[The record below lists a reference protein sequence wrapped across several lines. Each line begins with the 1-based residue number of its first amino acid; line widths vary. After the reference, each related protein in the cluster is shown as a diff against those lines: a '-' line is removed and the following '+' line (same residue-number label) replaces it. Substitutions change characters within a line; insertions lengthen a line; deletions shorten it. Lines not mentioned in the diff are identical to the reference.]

1 MHLQERHLIQT
12 CLKRKWFNIRLQNV
26 PYIFLHLKV
35 PFIWLLVWQIINKI
49 QIFVWRPQLVKF
61 WQLKHKGKVIMYH
74 KSKIFAIFFKSSIF
88 FQLFRLFRHIC
99 KLILGGSTYLS
110 DNPTT
115 QILNDIEGLNWWE
128 SNEDLNKLY
137 IGLTGLSYASED
149 REIQVNT
156 KNINHF
162 Q

>member
-1 MHLQERHLIQT
+1 M
-12 CLKRKWFNIRLQNV
+12 
-26 PYIFLHLKV
+26 
-35 PFIWLLVWQIINKI
+35 
-49 QIFVWRPQLVKF
+49 
-61 WQLKHKGKVIMYH
+61 GKVRCDL
-74 KSKIFAIFFKSSIF
+74 KFFFLNLSFLFSI
-88 FQLFRLFRHIC
+88 RLFRHIC
-99 KLILGGSTYLS
+99 KLILGGSTYLT

-156 KNINHF
+156 TNINHF

>member
-1 MHLQERHLIQT
+1 MYPQIQ
-12 CLKRKWFNIRLQNV
+12 NI
-26 PYIFLHLKV
+26 
-35 PFIWLLVWQIINKI
+35 LL
-49 QIFVWRPQLVKF
+49 
-61 WQLKHKGKVIMYH
+61 
-74 KSKIFAIFFKSSIF
+74 FFQSPIF